1 MKHIIIGAGPGG
13 YELAAKLSRRGDE
26 VTLIERSLP
35 GGTCLNR
42 GCIPTKVMAH
52 AADIIIEAVH
62 AADYGIGLSA
72 PQIDFGRLCGRRDAI
87 VSQLREGVE
96 MLLEGVNIIHGEA
109 RFTGPATVEVNG
121 ETLTADR
128 IIIATGSSPSSLPIP
143 GAEFAITSDGLLS
156 MESLP
161 SSLAIIGAGV
171 IGMEFASIFAR
182 LGVSVTVVEYL
193 KEILPQFDKDM
204 AKRLRQAV
212 AATGVT
218 FITGAAVTAIEPGKI
233 IYTSGAKSGDVS
245 ADVIA
250 VATGRRPNLP
260 EGLDKAGIE
269 VTERGAI
276 KVDRNTMQTTAD
288 NVYAI
293 GDVNGICML
302 AHAASAQARIVAGE
316 NVVTDTVPSVV
327 FTYPEAAIAGMTE
340 QQCKD
345 AGMTVKS
352 IKVPFRGNGKALTM
366 GQPEGV
372 VKLTVD
378 AETSAV
384 AGCQII
390 GPHAGDLIQ
399 EVAVVI
405 ANELSVNAITKTIH
419 PHPTLCEAIHAA
431 AMLY

>member
-1 MKHIIIGAGPGG
+1 
-13 YELAAKLSRRGDE
+13 
-26 VTLIERSLP
+26 
-35 GGTCLNR
+35 
-42 GCIPTKVMAH
+42 MAH